1 MDALVLNIFS
11 AVLLVLIFYY
21 IYKFFKMAEQLK
33 LYLSDTIERV
43 MPIRDA
49 KSMMANLVDRF
60 HQ

>member
-21 IYKFFKMAEQLK
+21 IYKFFKMVEQLK
-33 LYLSDTIERV
+33 LYLSDTIDRV
-43 MPIRDA
+43 MPIRDP
-49 KSMMANLVDRF
+49 KSMMANLVSRF